1 MNDVRENK
9 LTMYE
14 AVKTVLANNSAITG
28 TIAALATAITSFT
41 GFIDQIKAKEIERNS
56 ATQGNAQNK
65 NDARELLKDE
75 MMAVCGAIFSLGETT
90 SDNTLKAEGNV
101 SRSELSQ
108 MRDTAL
114 VTKAQTIKGVADANA
129 AALVPFGV
137 SAADITS
144 LETRTTTFN
153 GLIGV
158 RVAGSSIQGAA
169 GAQVEALFKK
179 ADKVLVNQIDKLME
193 NFAKSETQFYD
204 EYHLARQII
213 DLGVRHEEPTPPT
226 PPTP

>member
-75 MMAVCGAIFSLGETT
+75 MMAVCGAIFLW
-90 SDNTLKAEGNV
+90 A
-101 SRSELSQ
+101 
-108 MRDTAL
+108 
-114 VTKAQTIKGVADANA
+114 
-129 AALVPFGV
+129 
-137 SAADITS
+137 
-144 LETRTTTFN
+144 
-153 GLIGV
+153 
-158 RVAGSSIQGAA
+158 
-169 GAQVEALFKK
+169 
-179 ADKVLVNQIDKLME
+179 KLR
-193 NFAKSETQFYD
+193 A
-204 EYHLARQII
+204 II
-213 DLGVRHEEPTPPT
+213 R
-226 PPTP
+226 